1 MTRWQIIKMILAEA
15 AVMGTIGGAL
25 GIGVGLLLSRVFVE
39 GANAMQGYNLA
50 YRMPLQ
56 VLLYAAAISL
66 GVSQVA
72 ALWPSGRAARLRVI
86 EAIQYE

>member
-1 MTRWQIIKMILAEA
+1 
-15 AVMGTIGGAL
+15 MGSGGAAL
-25 GIGVGLLLSRVFVE
+25 GIGVGMLLSRVFVE

-50 YRMPLQ
+50 YEMPPQALIFALT
-56 VLLYAAAISL
+56 VSL

-72 ALWPSGRAARLRVI
+72 ALWPSGRAARLRII

>member
-1 MTRWQIIKMILAEA
+1 
-15 AVMGTIGGAL
+15 MGSIGGAL
-25 GIGVGLLLSRVFVE
+25 GIGVGTVLARVFIL
-39 GANAMQGYNLA
+39 GANAMQGYNLT
-50 YRMPLQ
+50 YLMPPQ
-56 VLLYAAAISL
+56 AVIFAIFVAL